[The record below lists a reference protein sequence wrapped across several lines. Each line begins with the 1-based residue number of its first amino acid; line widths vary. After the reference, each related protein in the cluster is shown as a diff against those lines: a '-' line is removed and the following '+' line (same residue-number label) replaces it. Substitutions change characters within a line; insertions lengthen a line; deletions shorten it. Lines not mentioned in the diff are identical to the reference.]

1 MPQIG
6 NEQRPVILKN
16 KNKGNRK
23 LVRAGS
29 RMTREERQ
37 NYNKGWDR
45 IFGSK
50 NQKDY
55 IHKKT

>member
-23 LVRAGS
+23 LGLS
-29 RMTREERQ
+29 SKFLNKEDKQ
-37 NYNKGWDR
+37 KYNKGWDR